1 MTEAT
6 QIEPGDRIRF
16 RAATRWSE
24 AAVWRKVV
32 GMDGDS
38 PLVRFGGYSEFLV
51 HPHEVIEVQKAP
63 AATVN

>member
-1 MTEAT
+1 MSKAPS
-6 QIEPGDRIRF
+6 IEPGDRIKF
-16 RAATRWSE
+16 RAATRWSD

-51 HPHEVIEVQKAP
+51 HPHEVIDIQKAS